1 MTGVVAIIIHS
12 LTDFNLQIPSNALYF
27 AVLLGI
33 MAAVGRI
40 EDEDTD
46 KSSRYS
52 DTILQTNLTKPR
64 IRKKLRKKITLED

>member
-1 MTGVVAIIIHS
+1 
-12 LTDFNLQIPSNALYF
+12 
-27 AVLLGI
+27 

-40 EDEDTD
+40 EDEDTG